1 MGIHRLIVG
10 IGLFLLVGCSPKDQ
24 EDCKARA
31 AKDAN
36 SAAALNVLIAS
47 CERDFPAIRR
57 DDGTYA
63 YYDTELS
70 EWVGVSGPT
79 LSDADLAVIREKR
92 SERRAATIKAAKDK
106 DDTLSNLKVI
116 SYDITCNMNDNYSK
130 CYNKNITLK
139 IKNDSLK
146 SVYGVSISYEIGDE
160 IDCSGSLGKE
170 FYNNITIPPGG
181 IGSIV
186 HNVMF
191 EDAGPDGVMNG
202 CVQVSDVGAVSGQ
215 PVPKEILP

>member
-1 MGIHRLIVG
+1 MGIHRLILG
-10 IGLFLLVGCSPKDQ
+10 IGLFLLAGCSPKDQ

-31 AKDAN
+31 AKEAN
-36 SAAALNVLIAS
+36 SVAALNVLTAN

-63 YYDTELS
+63 YYDTELG
-70 EWVGVSGPT
+70 EWVSVSGPT
-79 LSDADLAVIREKR
+79 LSDADLEVIQERR
-92 SERRAATIKAAKDK
+92 SERRAAAIKAANDK
-106 DDTLSNLKVI
+106 DNVLSNLKII
-116 SYDITCNMNDNYSK
+116 SYDISCNMDDTYTK

-146 SVYGVSISYEIGDE
+146 SAYGVTISYEIGDG

-170 FYNNITIPPGG
+170 FSNNITIPPGG

-191 EDAGPDGVMNG
+191 KDAGPDGVMNG

-215 PVPKEILP
+215 PVPKEMLP